1 MIDHR
6 LYKYNS
12 ETESYEL
19 YKRKKKDNLISF
31 VRFLIF
37 STIMG
42 ALTFIIF
49 YFFIGAP
56 AEDKLLQENKAL
68 LNKYQIITSQL
79 DEALKVLDDIQ
90 QRDDKLYRIL
100 LQGEPIASET
110 RRAAFENS
118 QRYDD
123 LLSLQDA
130 DLVISASRKMDLLSR
145 QLYIQSNSLD
155 EIVELSL
162 THEDKLRSIPS
173 IQPISNKDLKRTA
186 SGYGWRIDPVYK
198 TRTFHKGM
206 DFTAETGTPIF
217 ATGNGTV
224 TSAGW
229 QRGYGYTVDID
240 HGYDYVT
247 RYAHMDK
254 VGVKKGQ
261 KVNRGDE
268 IGLVGNTGKS
278 TGPHLHY
285 EVIHK
290 GSPVNPIN
298 YYFMDLSPEEYETMV
313 QLSNNQGQVMD

>member
-19 YKRKKKDNLISF
+19 YKRKKRDNIISL
-31 VRFLIF
+31 VRFLLV
-37 STIMG
+37 SVIMG
-42 ALTFIIF
+42 ALTFIVF

-56 AEDKLLQENKAL
+56 AEDKLMQDNKAL
-68 LNKYQIITSQL
+68 SNKYEILSSQL

-110 RRAAFENS
+110 RRAAFES
-118 QRYDD
+118 VQRYDE
-123 LLSLQDA
+123 LLNLPDA
-130 DLVISASRKMDLLSR
+130 DLVISASRKMDLLAR

-162 THEDKLRSIPS
+162 KHEDRIKSIPS

-186 SGYGWRIDPVYK
+186 SGYGWRIDPIYK
-198 TRTFHKGM
+198 TRTFHEGM
-206 DFTAETGTPIF
+206 DFSAETGTPIF

-224 TSAGW
+224 VKAGW

-240 HGYDYVT
+240 HGYDYLT

-254 VGVKKGQ
+254 IEVRKGQ

-285 EVIHK
+285 EVRYK
-290 GSPVNPIN
+290 DRPMNPIN

>member
-19 YKRKKKDNLISF
+19 YKRRKRDSLVSL
-31 VRFLIF
+31 VRFLLL
-37 STIMG
+37 SVIMG
-42 ALTFIIF
+42 ALTFIVF

-56 AEDKLLQENKAL
+56 AEDKLMQDNKAL
-68 LNKYQIITSQL
+68 ANKYEIINSQL

-110 RRAAFENS
+110 RRAAFENT

-123 LLSLQDA
+123 LLDLPDA
-130 DLVISASRKMDLLSR
+130 DLVISASRKMDLLAR

-162 THEDKLRSIPS
+162 KHEDRIKSIPS

-224 TSAGW
+224 VSAGW

-240 HGYDYVT
+240 HGYDYLT

-254 VGVKKGQ
+254 IKVKKGQ

-285 EVIHK
+285 EVRYK
-290 GSPVNPIN
+290 GEPQNPIN
-298 YYFMDLSPEEYETMV
+298 YYFMDLSPEEYEAMV